1 MKWIECTLGAI
12 DLGALLLAGVT
23 PEILLRMGLAALA
36 GGLLGLERERRGRAA
51 GLRTTLLVCLAAC
64 IAMILSDSYYQQ
76 SLARFP
82 SAAGSHPDPMR
93 LAAGVLSGM
102 GFLGAG
108 VIIREGNH
116 VIRGVTTAAAI
127 WFVTIIG
134 LAFGA
139 GAIGIGLMATLLSLL
154 ILATIPV
161 VESMIRHDQYSDL
174 TVSYL
179 SAECSAE
186 KILRA
191 LECLNLAVTGVDLV
205 EDLESK
211 VSRATFHLAHKS
223 RSAVQLAESINGA
236 IRVLPGVS
244 RISLQS

>member
-1 MKWIECTLGAI
+1 MKEIHFIRSVI
-12 DLGALLLAGVT
+12 DVRALLSAGVS

-36 GGLLGLERERRGRAA
+36 GGLLGIERERRGRAA

-64 IAMILSDSYYQQ
+64 IAMILSDLFYQQ
-76 SLARFP
+76 SLARLP
-82 SAAGSHPDPMR
+82 SADGSPPDPLR

-139 GAIGIGLMATLLSLL
+139 GAIGIGLVATLASLI

-161 VESMIRHDQYSDL
+161 LESMIRHDQYSDL

-179 SAECSAE
+179 PTDCSVAKVVE
-186 KILRA
+186 A
-191 LECLNLAVTGVDLV
+191 LERLDVAVMGIDMT

-211 VSRATFHLAHKS
+211 LCRSTFHLSYKRQGS
-223 RSAVQLAESINGA
+223 VQVAELVSGA
-236 IRVLPGVS
+236 IRALPGVS
-244 RISLQS
+244 RISFQS

>member
-1 MKWIECTLGAI
+1 MLAAI
-12 DLGALLLAGVT
+12 DLRALLSAGVN

-36 GGLLGLERERRGRAA
+36 GGLLGIERERRGRAA

-64 IAMILSDSYYQQ
+64 IAMILSELFCQQ
-76 SLARFP
+76 SLVNLATVG
-82 SAAGSHPDPMR
+82 GSLPDPMR

-116 VIRGVTTAAAI
+116 TIRGVTTAAAI

-139 GAIGIGLMATLLSLL
+139 GAIGIGLVATLLSLL

-161 VESMIRHDQYSDL
+161 MESMIRHDQYSDL

-179 SAECSAE
+179 PAECSVGKVVE
-186 KILRA
+186 A
-191 LECLNLAVTGVDLV
+191 LECLGVAVTGIDLM

-211 VSRATFHLAHKS
+211 LYRSTFHLSYKRRGS
-223 RSAVQLAESINGA
+223 VQFAELVSGA

-244 RISLQS
+244 RISFQS

>member
-1 MKWIECTLGAI
+1 MKEIGIILAAV
-12 DLGALLLAGVT
+12 DLRALLSAGVT
-23 PEILLRMGLAALA
+23 QEILLRMGLAALA
-36 GGLLGLERERRGRAA
+36 GGLLGIERERRGRAA

-64 IAMILSDSYYQQ
+64 IAMILSELFYQQ
-76 SLARFP
+76 SLARFG
-82 SAAGSHPDPMR
+82 AAGGSLPDPLR

-116 VIRGVTTAAAI
+116 IIRGVTTAAAI

-139 GAIGIGLMATLLSLL
+139 GAIGIGLVATLLSLL

-161 VESMIRHDQYSDL
+161 MESMIRHDQYSDL

-179 SAECSAE
+179 PAECSVG
-186 KILRA
+186 KVVKA
-191 LECLNLAVTGVDLV
+191 LECLGVAVTGIDLM

-211 VSRATFHLAHKS
+211 VCRCTFHLSYKRRGS
-223 RSAVQLAESINGA
+223 VQFAELVSGA
-236 IRVLPGVS
+236 IRSLPGVS
-244 RISLQS
+244 RISFQS